1 MNTLPA
7 QKNRLHEIDI
17 LYALGAI
24 LVILGHS
31 HPNDWTTFPGE
42 WVEFIYS
49 FHMPLFFGVAGFLL
63 ASSQSID
70 RLGYGKWLWQKAL
83 RLLTP
88 YFILSVLALVPKYI
102 LEHRGFEGFTLQYLL
117 SAFFVPRQNVW
128 GHFWFL
134 PVLFLLYGL
143 LGLLRLA
150 EKRWAKAWRY
160 AVQSALLALLLALHF
175 LKPGILWLGIQD
187 VCDFAVYF
195 LAGYMLFD
203 AYGKQCKDLPVLAHV
218 FISIVL
224 LTASICI
231 FKIWPASIYWNFLV
245 SFLMLAC
252 CWEIGQLLKNCKTKR
267 LDFIASFAFTFYIY
281 SWPAQGIAEQLCSRL
296 HMPWYATTPLMFAIG
311 LLCPAAI
318 IWLYRKYTFLHGR
331 FAGLVLGVRR

>member
-1 MNTLPA
+1 M
-7 QKNRLHEIDI
+7 
-17 LYALGAI
+17 
-24 LVILGHS
+24 
-31 HPNDWTTFPGE
+31 
-42 WVEFIYS
+42 
-49 FHMPLFFGVAGFLL
+49 
-63 ASSQSID
+63 
-70 RLGYGKWLWQKAL
+70 
-83 RLLTP
+83 
-88 YFILSVLALVPKYI
+88 
-102 LEHRGFEGFTLQYLL
+102 
-117 SAFFVPRQNVW
+117 
-128 GHFWFL
+128 
-134 PVLFLLYGL
+134 
-143 LGLLRLA
+143 
-150 EKRWAKAWRY
+150 
-160 AVQSALLALLLALHF
+160 QSALLALLLALHF